1 MNRDELIL
9 RQQRLLVRS
18 AELRLGLAD
27 QAQVFKRPLAVVDTA
42 NKSLCW
48 LYSHP
53 GWPLAALAAAIVLRP
68 RRALVWGGRL
78 WSIWRMLK
86 RAQDWMAV
94 APSRD

>member
-18 AELRLGLAD
+18 AELRLRLAD
-27 QAQVFKRPLAVVDTA
+27 QSQVFKRPLGVVDTA
-42 NKSLCW
+42 NKGLCW

-53 GWPLAALAAAIVLRP
+53 GWPLAALAAGIVLRP

-78 WSIWRMLK
+78 WSAWRMLK
-86 RAQDWMAV
+86 RAQDWV
-94 APSRD
+94 AAGSLRD

>member
-9 RQQRLLVRS
+9 RQQQLLVRG
-18 AELRLGLAD
+18 AQLRLGLAD
-27 QAQVFKRPLAVVDTA
+27 QAQVFKQPLAVVDMA
-42 NKSLCW
+42 DKGLRW

-53 GWPLAALAAAIVLRP
+53 GWPLAALALGIAVRP

-78 WSIWRMLK
+78 WWAWRMLK
-86 RAQDWMAV
+86 RTQDWIAA